1 MKRKAQTAQVEMRV
15 LNRMLETN
23 RNGLS
28 SIQEDRVE
36 EKEPS
41 PPPRY
46 QERNVYQEGGP
57 GNIVSQENTD
67 IYSDENIYSDVE
79 DTVNITHACVV

>member
-1 MKRKAQTAQVEMRV
+1 MKRAAQTAQVEMRV

-36 EKEPS
+36 EKESS
-41 PPPRY
+41 PPPQY
-46 QERNVYQEGGP
+46 QENNIYQEGQG
-57 GNIVSQENTD
+57 NTD
-67 IYSDENIYSDVE
+67 VYSEENIYSDVD
-79 DTVNITHACVV
+79 DTVNITEACVV

>member
-1 MKRKAQTAQVEMRV
+1 MKRAAQTAQVEMRV

-41 PPPRY
+41 PPPQY
-46 QERNVYQEGGP
+46 QESNIYHEG
-57 GNIVSQENTD
+57 NTD
-67 IYSDENIYSDVE
+67 VYSEENIYSDVD
-79 DTVNITHACVV
+79 DTVNITEACVV